1 MGTHKGKDGTPHTD
15 HECAPAEW
23 RNTPDMT
30 GSYELDATIQR
41 SANTDLPKRLR
52 LYMENETAYG
62 ARTGYDG
69 YHNYGGD
76 T

>member
-1 MGTHKGKDGTPHTD
+1 
-15 HECAPAEW
+15 
-23 RNTPDMT
+23 MT
-30 GSYELDATIQR
+30 GCHELDAAIMR
-41 SANTDLPKRLR
+41 NNNKNIPDRLKMYLETD
-52 LYMENETAYG
+52 NAYG